1 MASGHGGGFGS
12 PRRASLSPGTVVARS
27 PPSPDHSRPLHAHE
41 DGAPPP
47 LQNVFLGTLPQ
58 GRRCPATEL
67 AGRPRAPEGTRPG
80 GCLLSTEDPAARAL
94 SLGRVGS
101 GDSVVSL
108 PVSPGLPAAWP
119 VPPCPAFPPVPKEP
133 GATPCG
139 PRKQP
144 SSGRKTEG
152 KLLAPPT
159 ISATATGPARPGAST
174 RDSPLAPLWPG
185 RHRSPN
191 TKRVHKL
198 RDTPWHR
205 VLGVHGTAGSHP
217 AEPPHPPRDSSRPRT
232 PRALGIFGASAGSLP
247 RDRCRSSRP
256 CPLAGT
262 RRPALAAGVRPS
274 SRVSAP
280 RAGKRTA
287 ISLSGRWK
295 LASPS
300 PCQPPGPTHQA
311 RALPGLKCYL
321 SLRAFAIS
329 LFSNYY
335 FETADLFLLL
345 SLLLFAS

>member
-217 AEPPHPPRDSSRPRT
+217 AEPPHPPGTAAAPGHREPWASSGHLLARCPGTAAAPRVPALLPARGDLPWQPGSGRPAESLL
-232 PRALGIFGASAGSLP
+232 PGPASAP
-247 RDRCRSSRP
+247 PFR
-256 CPLAGT
+256 
-262 RRPALAAGVRPS
+262 
-274 SRVSAP
+274 SRVGGNWPPPAP
-280 RAGKRTA
+280 
-287 ISLSGRWK
+287 
-295 LASPS
+295 ASP
-300 PCQPPGPTHQA
+300 QA
-311 RALPGLKCYL
+311 PHIKQEPSQG
-321 SLRAFAIS
+321 
-329 LFSNYY
+329 
-335 FETADLFLLL
+335 
-345 SLLLFAS
+345 